1 MSYYDNKE
9 SVANIYVGLV
19 ERGWK
24 CYGYKAD
31 ESDSMTDYWSPAR
44 WEGIAEKNGF
54 VLLVDVYGTSQSG
67 YKKTK
72 QGYTPDYEKI
82 SKLKATIN
90 DKASSENEKE
100 SSQKII
106 DSMLNKQKESTNI
119 IEEYP
124 TFSQGNPKGCN
135 WHIEKDGNIIA
146 KGKGA
151 YQCDGYLFG
160 NYREETMKKVNAF
173 IDKIESKI
181 AGNEQLEPVQEKIIT
196 KVIKPIET
204 PVNVNDFIK
213 DQTIIKLNS
222 NFTGGHYKGEL
233 LQLIEVHTYN
243 NKTLYTFVKLG
254 KKYQQLKR
262 YGAAN
267 NTLMLDVKN
276 IEKWITE
283 GTILTMELGEVEEIT
298 YKTVFKKV
306 NRKGQESNLLQGETT
321 EKNETIENNQT
332 VVNTDNITVG
342 LIHNEEKN
350 GLELKFNGIPSEGT
364 RALLKE
370 NGYKWSKYN
379 KVWYIKHSETA
390 LMFAEGFV
398 SAYNEPI
405 ENESIEPETITNE
418 VETLTENNSN
428 FVNDP
433 YNQEIKQTVNGYY
446 CHMKAW
452 NMEPEQIESR
462 LNALKI
468 PFSEAGEKYFFQGIT
483 YEQLQLVKEI
493 NKENEAILFDNS
505 FDCEH
510 VQNNTNPEPVT
521 EETTYE
527 TTYNQDGKIKVKSIQ
542 FLWSESGYI
551 QDKTIVNT
559 FSEAEQLI
567 HNAALNA
574 PNDGSYDKTKIQV
587 TWSDGFS
594 YTARIDIQCKHSATI
609 KPLQTHIMKFAK
621 SVINDDGSFH
631 NEEERNNYKQFID
644 TYSLTDDKQEPTPNN
659 HNSKGKV
666 LDFNSKFKQRQEE
679 NERQQALNYFTD
691 NILPYL
697 SYDDKLR
704 LLEAQENKEKFNTIM
719 YELMLKSKAERLKQK

>member
-1 MSYYDNKE
+1 MSYYDNQE
-9 SVANIYVGLV
+9 SVANIYVGLI

-31 ESDSMTDYWSPAR
+31 QSDSMTDYWSPAR
-44 WEGIAEKNGF
+44 WEGIATKDGY

-82 SKLKATIN
+82 SKLNATIN
-90 DKASSENEKE
+90 DKAASQNEKE

-106 DSMLNKQKESTNI
+106 DSILNKQKESTII

-124 TFSQGNPKGCN
+124 VFTQGNPKGCN

-181 AGNEQLEPVQEKIIT
+181 AGTEQLEPVQEKVIT

-267 NTLMLDVKN
+267 NTLMLEVKN

-306 NRKGQESNLLQGETT
+306 NRKAQESNLLKGETT
-321 EKNETIENNQT
+321 EQNESIENNQT
-332 VVNTDNITVG
+332 INNSDNITVEMKLNDQQKG
-342 LIHNEEKN
+342 I
-350 GLELKFNGIPSEGT
+350 ELYFNGKPNEGT
-364 RALLKE
+364 RKLLKE
-370 NGYKWSKYN
+370 NGFHWNGKKLCWFTKQNEKS
-379 KVWYIKHSETA
+379 I
-390 LMFAEGFV
+390 LFAEGFV

-405 ENESIEPETITNE
+405 ENEVTEQPITNE
-418 VETLTENNSN
+418 VPEAVEFETVNNESIDLLKVAKNDQILISESNLINRKVFGQWGINAGWDNGTITGETIYNEVIIKWEDGHQEYINTKYLIIVGENTSLDPVGVYLMPIENNEPT
-428 FVNDP
+428 ND
-433 YNQEIKQTVNGYY
+433 
-446 CHMKAW
+446 
-452 NMEPEQIESR
+452 
-462 LNALKI
+462 
-468 PFSEAGEKYFFQGIT
+468 
-483 YEQLQLVKEI
+483 
-493 NKENEAILFDNS
+493 
-505 FDCEH
+505 
-510 VQNNTNPEPVT
+510 NTEVETVT
-521 EETTYE
+521 EETNEPIQNDYK
-527 TTYNQDGKIKVKSIQ
+527 GK
-542 FLWSESGYI
+542 
-551 QDKTIVNT
+551 
-559 FSEAEQLI
+559 
-567 HNAALNA
+567 
-574 PNDGSYDKTKIQV
+574 
-587 TWSDGFS
+587 
-594 YTARIDIQCKHSATI
+594 C
-609 KPLQTHIMKFAK
+609 
-621 SVINDDGSFH
+621 
-631 NEEERNNYKQFID
+631 
-644 TYSLTDDKQEPTPNN
+644 
-659 HNSKGKV
+659 KV
-666 LDFNSKFKQRQEE
+666 LDFNSKFKAKQQE
-679 NERQQALNYFTD
+679 NERIQALDYFT
-691 NILPYL
+691 NNVLPYL
-697 SYDDKLR
+697 SYEDKIR
-704 LLEAQENKEKFNTIM
+704 LLEAQGDKEQFNAIM
-719 YELMLKSKAERLKQK
+719 YELMLKSKAEQLKQK